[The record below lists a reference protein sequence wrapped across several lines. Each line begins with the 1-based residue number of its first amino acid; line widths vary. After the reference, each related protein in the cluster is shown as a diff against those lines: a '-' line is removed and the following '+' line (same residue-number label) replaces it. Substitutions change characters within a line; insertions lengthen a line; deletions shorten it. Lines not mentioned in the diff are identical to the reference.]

1 MFAKRDWVSTDW
13 TDVMGHLTLKSS
25 IGRDSRASGNE
36 MKERSVVIA
45 VTERKVP
52 RISEVEDTGL
62 VAMRKRVPFLL
73 SIERVLAADSAPTKE
88 RNTLKRKKKDSIERR
103 DFAALERAGRRVTR
117 TAIRT
122 SATTETAM

>member
-1 MFAKRDWVSTDW
+1 
-13 TDVMGHLTLKSS
+13 
-25 IGRDSRASGNE
+25 